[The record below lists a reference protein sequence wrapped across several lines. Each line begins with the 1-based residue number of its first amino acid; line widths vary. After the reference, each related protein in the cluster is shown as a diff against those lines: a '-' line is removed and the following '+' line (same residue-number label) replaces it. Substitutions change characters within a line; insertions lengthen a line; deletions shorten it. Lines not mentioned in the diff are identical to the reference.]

1 MFMVLVCLLLAV
13 PCAFASQTVL
23 VDALPN
29 GGTFVNIA
37 RIDVPLKDVSA
48 VEASEVEAGL
58 ASVLSSVMTFAEA
71 NGVTHVS
78 LLSLAPGSSRSYAI
92 PSASKRL
99 ILPEKNPSFLMV
111 LYRGGSE
118 PSAISYSLGKPQ
130 PKRTVETISVSKVSV
145 PEGWTTEAW
154 IYFNL
159 PRLQRDAVAA
169 GSKELFLSSS
179 GKGQQIPVI
188 VPGLGEPW
196 MVYSEGTVISASW
209 YSRKK

>member
-1 MFMVLVCLLLAV
+1 MALACLLLAV
-13 PCAFASQTVL
+13 PSAFASPAVL

-37 RIDVPLKDVSA
+37 RIDVPLKDLSK

-58 ASVLSSVMTFAEA
+58 ASVLSSVMPFAEA

-78 LLSLAPGSSRSYAI
+78 LLSAALGSSRAYSI

-99 ILPEKNPSFLMV
+99 ILPEKNPSFLIV
-111 LYRGGSE
+111 LYRDGSE

-130 PKRTVETISVSKVSV
+130 PERTIETISVSKVAI
-145 PEGWTTEAW
+145 PEGWTTETW

-159 PRLQRDAVAA
+159 PKLQRDASAA
-169 GSKELFLSSS
+169 GSTELFLSSS

-196 MVYSEGTVISASW
+196 MVYSEDTVISASW